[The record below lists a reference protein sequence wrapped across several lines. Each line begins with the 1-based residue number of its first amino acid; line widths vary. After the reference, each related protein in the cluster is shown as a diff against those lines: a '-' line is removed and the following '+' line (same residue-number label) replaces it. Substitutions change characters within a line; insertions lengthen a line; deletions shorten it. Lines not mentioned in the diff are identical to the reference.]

1 MRWLRL
7 TLAGTLALIA
17 DQWAPGLAPFIICAL
32 AGLYEAL
39 LREYEDRIEHAAQ
52 MAVGA
57 YENILREEQR
67 P

>member
-39 LREYEDRIEHAAQ
+39 LREYEDRIDHAT
-52 MAVGA
+52 AVANAACEGIMRMG
-57 YENILREEQR
+57 ERT
-67 P
+67 